1 MCTFRPGTGH
11 CLPSEQKRSLGVLE
25 LEGGCFQ
32 VQALSEKGSS
42 EKGLLVPGGHTEGLC
57 PAVPP
62 PAGLSW
68 LSKHQSIPQ
77 LTQHTKASPRPG
89 ASRSHIL
96 LVQQSHKFPSGML
109 VCPHFSA
116 PPMAKPEPQPAGKSK
131 AGRFSFLC
139 KVNFS
144 VHCNIIYFA
153 KY

>member
-11 CLPSEQKRSLGVLE
+11 CLPSEQQRSHGVLE
-25 LEGGCFQ
+25 LGGGFFQ

-62 PAGLSW
+62 PAELSW
-68 LSKHQSIPQ
+68 LSKHPSIPQ
-77 LTQHTKASPRPG
+77 LTQHTKQALGLER
-89 ASRSHIL
+89 AAHTFYQSR
-96 LVQQSHKFPSGML
+96 QSHKFPSGML

-116 PPMAKPEPQPAGKSK
+116 PPMAQPEPQPAGKSK